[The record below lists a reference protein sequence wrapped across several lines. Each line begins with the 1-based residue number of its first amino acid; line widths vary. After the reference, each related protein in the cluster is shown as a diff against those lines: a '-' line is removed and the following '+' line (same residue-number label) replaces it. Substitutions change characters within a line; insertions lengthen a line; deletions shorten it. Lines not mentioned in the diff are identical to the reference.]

1 MPAEV
6 GVGSWSIARS
16 SLADFYSLSA
26 PSGVTIKQALNA
38 GKKKKFCHYLSEAS
52 ASSQDIRKGE
62 TNMKRTASAVW
73 NGSLK
78 EGNGQISSQSGV
90 LTDTPYSFGTRFAEE
105 RGTNPEELIAA
116 AHAGCFS
123 MALSAGLGKAGF
135 EPARIRTSASLDL
148 ENVEGS
154 WRITTIRLET
164 VARVPKI
171 TSAQFENIAQDA
183 KTNCP
188 VSQVLRANI
197 TLVAS
202 LED

>member
-1 MPAEV
+1 
-6 GVGSWSIARS
+6 
-16 SLADFYSLSA
+16 
-26 PSGVTIKQALNA
+26 
-38 GKKKKFCHYLSEAS
+38 
-52 ASSQDIRKGE
+52 
-62 TNMKRTASAVW
+62 MKRTASAVW
-73 NGSLK
+73 NGTLK
-78 EGNGQISSQSGV
+78 EGKGVISSQSGV
-90 LTDTPYSFGTRFAEE
+90 LTDTPYSFSMRFGEE

-135 EPARIRTSASLDL
+135 EPVRIKTQALLDL

-164 VARVPKI
+164 VARIPKI
-171 TSAQFENIAQDA
+171 TPSQFETIAQDA
-183 KTNCP
+183 KANCP

-197 TLVAS
+197 TLVAK

>member
-1 MPAEV
+1 
-6 GVGSWSIARS
+6 
-16 SLADFYSLSA
+16 
-26 PSGVTIKQALNA
+26 
-38 GKKKKFCHYLSEAS
+38 
-52 ASSQDIRKGE
+52 
-62 TNMKRTASAVW
+62 MKRTASAVW
-73 NGSLK
+73 NGTLK
-78 EGNGQISSQSGV
+78 EGKGVISSQSGV

-135 EPARIRTSASLDL
+135 EPVRIKTQALLDL

-164 VARVPKI
+164 VARIPKI
-171 TSAQFENIAQDA
+171 TPSQFETIAQDA
-183 KTNCP
+183 KANCP
-188 VSQVLRANI
+188 VSQVLKANI
-197 TLVAS
+197 TLVAK

>member
-1 MPAEV
+1 
-6 GVGSWSIARS
+6 
-16 SLADFYSLSA
+16 
-26 PSGVTIKQALNA
+26 
-38 GKKKKFCHYLSEAS
+38 
-52 ASSQDIRKGE
+52 
-62 TNMKRTASAVW
+62 MKRTASAVW
-73 NGSLK
+73 TGTLK
-78 EGNGQISSQSGV
+78 EGKGVISSQSGV
-90 LTDTPYSFGTRFAEE
+90 LTDTPYSFSMRFGEE

-135 EPARIRTSASLDL
+135 EPVRIKTQALLDL

-164 VARVPKI
+164 VARIPKI
-171 TSAQFENIAQDA
+171 TPSQFETIAQDA
-183 KTNCP
+183 KANCP

-197 TLVAS
+197 TLVAK

>member
-1 MPAEV
+1 
-6 GVGSWSIARS
+6 
-16 SLADFYSLSA
+16 
-26 PSGVTIKQALNA
+26 
-38 GKKKKFCHYLSEAS
+38 
-52 ASSQDIRKGE
+52 
-62 TNMKRTASAVW
+62 MKRTASAVW
-73 NGSLK
+73 NGTLK
-78 EGNGQISSQSGV
+78 EGKGVISSQSGV

-135 EPARIRTSASLDL
+135 EPVRIKTQALLDL

-164 VARVPKI
+164 VARIPKI
-171 TSAQFENIAQDA
+171 TPAQFESIAQDA

-197 TLVAS
+197 TLVAK

>member
-1 MPAEV
+1 
-6 GVGSWSIARS
+6 
-16 SLADFYSLSA
+16 
-26 PSGVTIKQALNA
+26 
-38 GKKKKFCHYLSEAS
+38 
-52 ASSQDIRKGE
+52 
-62 TNMKRTASAVW
+62 MKRTASAVW

-78 EGNGQISSQSGV
+78 DGKGVISSQSGV

-135 EPARIRTSASLDL
+135 EPTRIKTSASLDL

-154 WRITTIRLET
+154 WRITAIRLET
-164 VARVPKI
+164 AARVANI
-171 TSAQFENIAQDA
+171 TQSQFDTIAQDA
-183 KTNCP
+183 KVNCP
-188 VSQVLRANI
+188 VSQVLKTNI
-197 TLVAS
+197 MLVAT